1 MTQPESEG
9 NSIDLSKPDPSN
21 ELRIDP
27 PRPQPAPHD
36 VPSWVDE
43 ATRQTHTS
51 QPQTPPR
58 APEPQPQP
66 DFTARQPTSRVTG
79 DASPQSIVPQSEIST
94 RKLVAGLL
102 AIFLGAFGAHKFY
115 LGRTTPGLIVLLAHI
130 GGWFVTLVLSILTL
144 GLGAII
150 LVPLM
155 GLVASALCIVGLI
168 EGVVYLTRSDEEFA
182 QTYLTGK
189 KDWF

>member
-1 MTQPESEG
+1 MTQPDSEG
-9 NSIDLSKPDPSN
+9 SSINLNKPDPAN

-27 PRPQPAPHD
+27 PHTQPASHD
-36 VPSWVDE
+36 VPGWVNE
-43 ATRQTHTS
+43 ATQQAQQTHTP
-51 QPQTPPR
+51 PQV
-58 APEPQPQP
+58 PQPQP
-66 DFTARQPTSRVTG
+66 DFNARQPAERLTG
-79 DASPQSIVPQSEIST
+79 DAAPLNIVPQSETGT

-182 QTYLTGK
+182 QIYLIGK

>member
-1 MTQPESEG
+1 MTQPDSEG
-9 NSIDLSKPDPSN
+9 SGINLNKPDAAN

-27 PRPQPAPHD
+27 PHPQPAPQD
-36 VPSWVDE
+36 VPSWVSE
-43 ATRQTHTS
+43 ATRQPRPQGAPV
-51 QPQTPPR
+51 QPTATP
-58 APEPQPQP
+58 PQPQP
-66 DFTARQPTSRVTG
+66 DFNARQPAAHLTG
-79 DASPQSIVPQSEIST
+79 DAAPLNIVPQSETGT

-155 GLVASALCIVGLI
+155 GLVASALCIIGLI

-182 QTYLTGK
+182 QTYLIGK

>member
-1 MTQPESEG
+1 MTQPDSEG
-9 NSIDLSKPDPSN
+9 NGINLNKSDPSN

-27 PRPQPAPHD
+27 PHTQAQSHD
-36 VPSWVDE
+36 VPNWVDE
-43 ATRQTHTS
+43 ATRQTQTS
-51 QPQTPPR
+51 PTPLPR
-58 APEPQPQP
+58 VPEPQP
-66 DFTARQPTSRVTG
+66 DFNARQPAARVTG
-79 DASPQSIVPQSEIST
+79 DALPLSIVPQGEIGT

-115 LGRTTPGLIVLLAHI
+115 LGRTTPGLIVLLTHL

-168 EGVVYLTRSDEEFA
+168 EGVVYLTRSDEEFN
-182 QTYLTGK
+182 QTYLIGK

>member
-1 MTQPESEG
+1 MTQPDSEG
-9 NSIDLSKPDPSN
+9 SGINLNKPDPAN

-27 PRPQPAPHD
+27 PHTQPAPQD
-36 VPSWVDE
+36 VPSWVNE
-43 ATRQTHTS
+43 ATRQTQQAH
-51 QPQTPPR
+51 TPPQ
-58 APEPQPQP
+58 APQPQP
-66 DFTARQPTSRVTG
+66 DFNARQPAANLTG
-79 DASPQSIVPQSEIST
+79 DAAPLGIVPQNEVST

-115 LGRTTPGLIVLLAHI
+115 LGRTTPGLIVLLVHI
-130 GGWFVTLVLSILTL
+130 GGWFVTLVLSVLTW
-144 GLGAII
+144 GFGAII

-155 GLVASALCIVGLI
+155 GLVASALCIIGLI

-182 QTYLTGK
+182 QTYLIGK